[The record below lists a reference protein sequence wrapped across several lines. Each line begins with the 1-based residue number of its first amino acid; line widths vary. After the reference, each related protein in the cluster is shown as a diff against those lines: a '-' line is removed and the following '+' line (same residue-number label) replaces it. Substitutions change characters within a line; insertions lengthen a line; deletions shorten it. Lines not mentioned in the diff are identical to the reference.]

1 MATLLVSDPIFL
13 EHLVP
18 PGHPERPDRLRAID
32 RALSDEAFTGLDRRA
47 APAPVGEETLAF
59 AHDQR
64 YIALIRDNVPGQGFT
79 RLDADTT
86 LSPNSYVAATR
97 AVAAATMAVDA
108 VIGGSVTNAFCAT
121 RPPGHHAEPTQA
133 MGFCLFANA
142 VIAARHAQR
151 AHGVGRV
158 AIVDFDVHHGNGT
171 QACVWSDPTILYA
184 STHQMPLYPGT
195 GAASERGVGNV
206 FNVPLAPGAGGVEFT
221 EALTSVILPAL
232 VSFAPELI
240 IVSAGFDAHWRDP
253 LASLNFEEED
263 YASATRMLMD
273 VADRHAGS
281 RIISLLEGG
290 YDLQSLADSVAA
302 HVKTLMSV
310 SEDKP

>member
-1 MATLLVSDPIFL
+1 
-13 EHLVP
+13 VP

-64 YIALIRDNVPGQGFT
+64 YIALIRDNAPGQGFT

-310 SEDKP
+310 

>member
-1 MATLLVSDPIFL
+1 LATLIVSDPIFL

-18 PGHPERPDRLRAID
+18 AGHPERPERLRAIERVLAD
-32 RALSDEAFTGLDRRA
+32 EDFAALERR
-47 APAPVGEETLAF
+47 PAPDAVNEETIAL

-64 YIALIRDNVPGQGFT
+64 YIALIRDNVPAQGFT

-86 LSPNSYVAATR
+86 LSPKSYVAATR
-97 AVAAATMAVDA
+97 AVGAAVMAVDA
-108 VIGGSVTNAFCAT
+108 VMAGHATNAFCAS
-121 RPPGHHAEPTQA
+121 RPPGNHAEPRQA
-133 MGFCLFANA
+133 MGFCLFGNA

-151 AHGVGRV
+151 AHGVARV

-206 FNVPLAPGAGGVEFT
+206 FNAPLPPGAGGVEFNQ
-221 EALTSVILPAL
+221 AYTSVILPAIE
-232 VSFAPELI
+232 SFAPELI
-240 IVSAGFDAHWRDP
+240 IISAGFDAHWRDP
-253 LASLNFEEED
+253 LASLNLEEED

-273 VADRHAGS
+273 MADRHAGN
-281 RIISLLEGG
+281 RVVSLLEGG

-302 HVKTLMSV
+302 HIKTLMSA
-310 SEDKP
+310 

>member
-1 MATLLVSDPIFL
+1 LATLLVSDPIFL

-32 RALSDEAFTGLDRRA
+32 RALSDEAFAALERRA
-47 APAPVGEETLAF
+47 APAAGSEETLAF

-64 YIALIRDNVPGQGFT
+64 YIALIRDNVPAQGFT

-86 LSPNSYVAATR
+86 LSPKSYVAATR
-97 AVAAATMAVDA
+97 AAAAAVMAVDA
-108 VIGGSVTNAFCAT
+108 VMGGSVTNAFCAT

-221 EALTSVILPAL
+221 EALTSVILPG
-232 VSFAPELI
+232 VVTFAPELI
-240 IVSAGFDAHWRDP
+240 IISAGFDAHWRDP

-263 YASATRMLMD
+263 YALATRMLMD

-310 SEDKP
+310 

>member
-1 MATLLVSDPIFL
+1 LATLLVSDPIFL

-221 EALTSVILPAL
+221 EALTSVILPG
-232 VSFAPELI
+232 VVTFAPELI
-240 IVSAGFDAHWRDP
+240 IISAGFDAHWRDP

-310 SEDKP
+310 

>member
-108 VIGGSVTNAFCAT
+108 VIGGSVTNAFCAM

-221 EALTSVILPAL
+221 EALTSVILPG
-232 VSFAPELI
+232 VVTFAPELI
-240 IVSAGFDAHWRDP
+240 IISAGFDAHWRDP

-273 VADRHAGS
+273 VADRHAGN
-281 RIISLLEGG
+281 RIVSLLEGG

-310 SEDKP
+310 

>member
-1 MATLLVSDPIFL
+1 LATLLVSDPIFL

-18 PGHPERPDRLRAID
+18 PGHPERPERLRAID
-32 RALSDEAFTGLDRRA
+32 RALADETFAALERRT
-47 APAPVGEETLAF
+47 APAPVSEETIAF

-64 YIALIRDNVPGQGFT
+64 YIALIRDNVPAQGFT

-86 LSPNSYVAATR
+86 LSPQSYVAASR
-97 AVAAATMAVDA
+97 AVGAAAMAVDA
-108 VIGGSVTNAFCAT
+108 VMRGSVANAFCAM
-121 RPPGHHAEPTQA
+121 RPPGHHAEPSQA

-151 AHGVGRV
+151 AHGAARV

-206 FNVPLAPGAGGVEFT
+206 FNAPLAPGAGGVEFNQ
-221 EALTSVILPAL
+221 AYTSIILPAIE
-232 VSFAPELI
+232 SFAPELI
-240 IVSAGFDAHWRDP
+240 IISAGFDAHWRDP
-253 LASLNFEEED
+253 LASLNLEEED

-273 VADRHAGS
+273 LADRHAGS
-281 RIISLLEGG
+281 RIVSLLEGG

-310 SEDKP
+310 

>member
-1 MATLLVSDPIFL
+1 
-13 EHLVP
+13 
-18 PGHPERPDRLRAID
+18 
-32 RALSDEAFTGLDRRA
+32 
-47 APAPVGEETLAF
+47 
-59 AHDQR
+59 
-64 YIALIRDNVPGQGFT
+64 
-79 RLDADTT
+79 
-86 LSPNSYVAATR
+86 
-97 AVAAATMAVDA
+97 
-108 VIGGSVTNAFCAT
+108 
-121 RPPGHHAEPTQA
+121 
-133 MGFCLFANA
+133 MGFCLVANA

-221 EALTSVILPAL
+221 EALTSVILPG
-232 VSFAPELI
+232 VVTFAPELI
-240 IVSAGFDAHWRDP
+240 IISAGFDAHWRDP

-310 SEDKP
+310 

>member
-221 EALTSVILPAL
+221 EALTSVILPG
-232 VSFAPELI
+232 VVTFAPELI
-240 IVSAGFDAHWRDP
+240 IISAGFDAHWRDP

-310 SEDKP
+310 

>member
-47 APAPVGEETLAF
+47 APAPASEETLAF

-221 EALTSVILPAL
+221 EALTSVILPG
-232 VSFAPELI
+232 VVTFAPELI
-240 IVSAGFDAHWRDP
+240 IISAGFDAHWRDP

-310 SEDKP
+310 

>member
-1 MATLLVSDPIFL
+1 LATLIVSDPIFL

-18 PGHPERPDRLRAID
+18 AGHPERPERLRAIERVLAEED
-32 RALSDEAFTGLDRRA
+32 FAALERR
-47 APAPVGEETLAF
+47 PAPDAVNEETIAL

-64 YIALIRDNVPGQGFT
+64 YIALIRDNVPAQGFT

-86 LSPNSYVAATR
+86 LSPKSYVAATR
-97 AVAAATMAVDA
+97 AVGAAVMAVDA
-108 VIGGSVTNAFCAT
+108 VMAGNATNAFCAS
-121 RPPGHHAEPTQA
+121 RPPGHHAEPSQA
-133 MGFCLFANA
+133 MGFCLFGNA

-151 AHGVGRV
+151 AHGVARV

-206 FNVPLAPGAGGVEFT
+206 FNAPLPPGAGGVEFNQ
-221 EALTSVILPAL
+221 AYTSVILPAIE
-232 VSFAPELI
+232 SFAPELI
-240 IVSAGFDAHWRDP
+240 IISAGFDAHWRDP
-253 LASLNFEEED
+253 LASLNLEEED

-273 VADRHAGS
+273 MADRHAGN
-281 RIISLLEGG
+281 RVVSLLEGG

-302 HVKTLMSV
+302 HIKTLMSA
-310 SEDKP
+310 